1 MTSLA
6 EPKDDKNFW
15 MVEGL
20 NRVNPFGPAS
30 GDLQGEPAVVRHSK
44 RWIMDFFPN
53 VRDAGIRWAEDD
65 AGSLAASVAY
75 YLALSMFP
83 MFLLL
88 ISGIGLVLGF
98 TKFGIDVQHEILDAV
113 ENSTTSEAR
122 IQVEQVLKHLT
133 HHSIVGGPTGL
144 LAAIMAAIGV
154 FAQIDRGFDRIFRIS
169 IQKESRWSRKVAR
182 LVRHRFFAFTM
193 LVGLGGLLVMLF
205 IATMALSQVRSVTS
219 RTLPSIGHFFNFFDL
234 LGAVS
239 ANTLLFSLIY
249 RVLPKRPVH
258 WLDALRGGLLAALVW
273 EVGRDVL
280 GAFFIG
286 MRYTTAYG
294 AIGSFIALL
303 LWCYYGISILFFGAE
318 YVQILESRRRERL
331 SGEQAGGIQGAEALT
346 YESTQ
351 ACVIEAPTDQMR
363 EPLHIRVRPR
373 RIA

>member
-1 MTSLA
+1 
-6 EPKDDKNFW
+6 
-15 MVEGL
+15 
-20 NRVNPFGPAS
+20 
-30 GDLQGEPAVVRHSK
+30 
-44 RWIMDFFPN
+44 
-53 VRDAGIRWAEDD
+53 
-65 AGSLAASVAY
+65 
-75 YLALSMFP
+75 
-83 MFLLL
+83 
-88 ISGIGLVLGF
+88 
-98 TKFGIDVQHEILDAV
+98 
-113 ENSTTSEAR
+113 
-122 IQVEQVLKHLT
+122 
-133 HHSIVGGPTGL
+133 
-144 LAAIMAAIGV
+144 
-154 FAQIDRGFDRIFRIS
+154 
-169 IQKESRWSRKVAR
+169 
-182 LVRHRFFAFTM
+182 
-193 LVGLGGLLVMLF
+193 
-205 IATMALSQVRSVTS
+205 
-219 RTLPSIGHFFNFFDL
+219 
-234 LGAVS
+234 VS

-346 YESTQ
+346 HESTQ

-363 EPLHIRVRPR
+363 EPLHMRVRPR